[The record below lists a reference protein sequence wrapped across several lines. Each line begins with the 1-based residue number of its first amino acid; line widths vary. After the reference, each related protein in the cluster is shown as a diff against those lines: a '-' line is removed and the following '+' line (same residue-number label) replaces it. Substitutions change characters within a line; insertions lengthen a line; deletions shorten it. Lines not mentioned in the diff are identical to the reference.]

1 MVTVWVALGPVVK
14 VEVPLGS
21 GVSVIVLERV
31 PEAVIVAVGVRVSV
45 KVTVSKK
52 VGEAVRL
59 GEAVGVTVL
68 LGVAVREGD
77 AVTVSLAVRVAVR
90 VLVLVGQ
97 TPSLCSTMLSMYR
110 LPVLRLVP
118 PWLLS
123 TICRSLMS
131 SVASNWVARAPKV
144 RMNSK

>member
-1 MVTVWVALGPVVK
+1 
-14 VEVPLGS
+14 
-21 GVSVIVLERV
+21 
-31 PEAVIVAVGVRVSV
+31 VRVLV
-45 KVTVSKK
+45 NVYVSKK
-52 VGEAVRL
+52 VGLAVKV
-59 GEAVGVTVL
+59 GETVGLAVL
-68 LGVAVREGD
+68 LGVAERVGV
-77 AVTVSLAVRVAVR
+77 AVTVTVAVRDGVR

-118 PWLLS
+118 PSLLS

-131 SVASNWVARAPKV
+131 SVASSWVARAPKV